1 MFTRL
6 FYIAILIL
14 IATHCWGQLDS
25 KVIICSTN
33 QQVEAPLTPD
43 AFNYDEASQLGSK
56 IVNPAIAD
64 NNSLFNVLDTS
75 LWPARWNC
83 GIWTPAHGWLYISS
97 DLAIWLAYFAIPF
110 ILAFFYYR
118 RQSEIPFKTV
128 FILFIGFIVAC
139 GLTHLID
146 AVIFWWPAYKLS
158 AMLRFGTALI
168 SWTTVIA
175 LVKVLP
181 EAMEFK
187 SPRYLQD
194 QIDIRTSELKIANA
208 KLQERIEAEVKLKS
222 MNTEL
227 LEKISKQNAE
237 LVAKNKNLAQLHEL
251 FASVQSAAEMGIWE
265 VNLDGNSVY
274 WSDAVYKIHEIE
286 IGTPIS
292 VEQAINFYHR
302 DYRNIIEQAVNKAI
316 SDGTGWDLELKLV
329 TNSNREIW
337 VRAIGMPVVVESE
350 TVLLRG
356 LFQDITDKI
365 LVDKKKQAINE
376 MLEMKVKKR
385 TIELESI
392 NKELNAFSYSV
403 SHDLRSPLRSIS
415 GFSQA
420 LKEDYFDQLDASGK
434 NYLERISNAA
444 IRMGKLIDD
453 LLNLSR
459 ISRSD
464 VVNEQIDLTKL
475 CKKIINETLPDPKYK
490 FKIGT
495 NLTVTGDIKLIKI
508 MMENLI
514 GNAIKYSSKVDQPL
528 IEIGEQTV
536 ENKGEAFFIK
546 DNGAG
551 FDHEYSG
558 KLFGAFQRLHS
569 AEEFEGTGIGLATVK
584 RIVNMHGGSIWAEG
598 SINNGATFYFNL
610 NN

>member
-6 FYIAILIL
+6 FYIALLIS
-14 IATHCWGQLDS
+14 IATDCWGQQES
-25 KVIICSTN
+25 MAIVCGTN
-33 QQVEAPLTPD
+33 QQVEAPLTAD
-43 AFNYDEASQLGSK
+43 VFNYGGASHSGSK
-56 IVNPAIAD
+56 AVNPAIAE

-168 SWTTVIA
+168 SWTTVFA

-181 EAMEFK
+181 EAMELK
-187 SPRYLQD
+187 SPKYLQNEVD
-194 QIDIRTSELKIANA
+194 MRTSELKISNA
-208 KLQERIEAEVKLKS
+208 KLQERIEAEVRLKR
-222 MNTEL
+222 MNAEL
-227 LEKISKQNAE
+227 LEKISRQNEE
-237 LVAKNKNLAQLHEL
+237 LVTKNKNLEQLHEL
-251 FASVQSAAEMGIWE
+251 FESVQSAAEIGIWE
-265 VNLDGNSVY
+265 INLDDSSVY

-292 VEQAINFYHR
+292 LEQGINFYHPN
-302 DYRNIIEQAVNKAI
+302 YRNIIEQAVNKAI
-316 SDGTGWDLELKLV
+316 SDGTGWDLELKLI
-329 TNSNREIW
+329 TSSNHEIW
-337 VRAIGMPVVVESE
+337 VRAIGMPVVAEGK
-350 TVLLRG
+350 TILLRG

-365 LVDKKKQAINE
+365 LIDKKKQQINE
-376 MLEMKVKKR
+376 LLEKKVKQR

-392 NKELNAFSYSV
+392 NKELNSFSYSV

-420 LKEDYFDQLDASGK
+420 LKEDYLDQLDDSGK

-464 VVNEQIDLTKL
+464 VVKEQIDVTKL
-475 CKKIINETLPDPKYK
+475 CRKIINEILPDPKYK
-490 FKIGT
+490 FKIGA

-528 IEIGEQTV
+528 IEIGELIV

-551 FDHEYSG
+551 FDHEYSD

-584 RIVNMHGGSIWAEG
+584 RIVNMHGGTIWAEG